1 MAAPSS
7 TRVVVADIAGGVAVA
22 AVKFVAAVVTGSS
35 AMLSEGIHSLIDT
48 GNGVLLWVGLKLS
61 RRPPDDNHPFGH
73 GLELYFWSLIVAIF
87 LFAVGGGMSVYEGIW
102 HLSRPHPI
110 EDATWSYVVLGCS
123 AVFDGVVLAISLRDL
138 ARHRRGRGVWETIH
152 ASKNPAGFTV
162 LLENV
167 AATLGLV
174 IAFLGVFLSR
184 RLGLPELDGVASI
197 AIGVMLAAVS
207 VVLIYESRSLMLGE
221 GADPKAVADVRRLVE
236 SDPAVVR
243 ARKPLSMYFGPDQIL
258 IALDVQFRPGLS
270 SQELE
275 KAVDR
280 IEAAVRNRLP
290 QVKHIFLEAES
301 ITARPG
307 GEGGS

>member
-7 TRVVVADIAGGVAVA
+7 TLVVVADILGGLAVA
-22 AVKFVAAVVTGSS
+22 AVKFVAAAVTGSS

-61 RRPPDDNHPFGH
+61 RRPPDDSHPFGH

-87 LFAVGGGMSVYEGIW
+87 LFAVGGGMSVYEGIGQIR
-102 HLSRPHPI
+102 RPHPM
-110 EDATWSYVVLGCS
+110 DDPTWNYVVLGC
-123 AVFDGVVLAISLRDL
+123 AGVFEAVVLAISIRNFG
-138 ARHRRGRGVWETIH
+138 RRRRGRGVWATIH
-152 ASKNPAGFTV
+152 GSKDPVGFTV
-162 LLENV
+162 MFENI

-174 IAFLGVFLSR
+174 VAFIGVFLSHR
-184 RLGLPELDGVASI
+184 FGIPELDGLASVV
-197 AIGVMLAAVS
+197 IGVILAAVS
-207 VVLIYESRSLMLGE
+207 VVLIHESRSLMLGE
-221 GADPKAVADVRRLVE
+221 GADPDAVSDVRRLVE
-236 SDPAVVR
+236 SDAAVVR
-243 ARKPLSMYFGPDQIL
+243 ACKPLSMYFGPDQIL
-258 IALDVQFRPGLS
+258 IALDVQYRSGLS

-307 GEGGS
+307 GESKP

>member
-7 TRVVVADIAGGVAVA
+7 TRVVVADILGGLAVAV
-22 AVKFVAAVVTGSS
+22 VKFVAAAVTGSS

-48 GNGVLLWVGLKLS
+48 GNGALLWVGLKLS

-87 LFAVGGGMSVYEGIW
+87 LFAIGGGMSVYEGIG
-102 HLSRPHPI
+102 HLGSPHPI
-110 EDATWSYVVLGCS
+110 EDPTWNYVVLGC
-123 AVFDGVVLAISLRDL
+123 AGVFEVVVLVISIRDF
-138 ARHRRGRGVWETIH
+138 ARRRRGRGVWTTIH
-152 ASKNPAGFTV
+152 ASKDPAGFTV
-162 LLENV
+162 LLENI

-174 IAFLGVFLSR
+174 IAFFGVFLSR
-184 RLGLPELDGVASI
+184 QLRMPELDGVASI
-197 AIGVMLAAVS
+197 VIGIVLAVVS
-207 VVLIYESRSLMLGE
+207 LVLIYESRSLMLGE
-221 GADPKAVADVRRLVE
+221 GADPAAVADVRRLVE
-236 SDPAVVR
+236 ADEAVVR

-280 IEAAVRNRLP
+280 IEATVRKRLP

-307 GEGGS
+307 GESGA